1 MACKKIDS
9 ATTDE
14 FLFDNTVSLYGVP
27 TFLINDGGSNY
38 MSAYLKL
45 AMGSLECTHPSEQ
58 VVALN
63 PMGKKK
69 TRKTIYDKRTVPRK
83 PFKFK
88 ENVLIEDNYPVS
100 ALAQL
105 YIGPYHY
112 SWLENQPTRSS
123 HSSWRK
129 EQENYTQQEAMT
141 DTGNRISAFLC
152 CTLMWMQSWS
162 S

>member
-63 PMGKKK
+63 PM
-69 TRKTIYDKRTVPRK
+69 
-83 PFKFK
+83 
-88 ENVLIEDNYPVS
+88 
-100 ALAQL
+100 
-105 YIGPYHY
+105 
-112 SWLENQPTRSS
+112 
-123 HSSWRK
+123 
-129 EQENYTQQEAMT
+129 
-141 DTGNRISAFLC
+141 
-152 CTLMWMQSWS
+152 
-162 S
+162 